1 MRNCPYCA
9 EEIQD
14 EAIKCKHCGSN
25 LNLNE
30 KEELKNTIE
39 TIRYVP
45 QPSLSFTEAV
55 NVCFNK
61 YANFSGRARRSE
73 YWFFILFGLIV
84 YIVASILDGVLFNVA
99 WDSSGGPLYW
109 ISAIVLFIP
118 SIAVAARRL
127 HDTERSGWR
136 QLWSLTGIGAFFVL
150 YWLII
155 EGNRTKNFY
164 DNIK

>member
-1 MRNCPYCA
+1 MKICPDCA

-14 EAIKCKHCGSN
+14 EAIKCKHCGSY

-30 KEELKNTIE
+30 KEEQKKAIE
-39 TIRYVP
+39 TSTYVP
-45 QPSLSFTEAV
+45 QPSLSFTEAIST
-55 NVCFNK
+55 CFNK

-73 YWFFILFGLIV
+73 YWFFILFGFIV
-84 YIVASILDGVLFNVA
+84 FIIASILDGILFGVS
-99 WDSSGGPLYW
+99 WDSSEGPLYW
-109 ISAIVLFIP
+109 LCAIALTIP
-118 SIAVAARRL
+118 QIAVAARRL

-155 EGNRTKNFY
+155 EGNTNKNYY
-164 DNIK
+164 DNN

>member
-1 MRNCPYCA
+1 MKKCFYCA

-30 KEELKNTIE
+30 KTEQNNTIK
-39 TIRYVP
+39 TSRYVP
-45 QPSLSFTEAV
+45 QPSLGFAEAV

-61 YANFSGRARRSE
+61 YGNFSGRARRSE

-84 YIVASILDGVLFNVA
+84 YIFASILDVVLFDVS

-109 ISAIVLFIP
+109 ISTIALFIP

-155 EGNRTKNFY
+155 EGNKTKNFY
-164 DNIK
+164 DNN